1 MWEDLLEALAVGGSG
16 AISGYM
22 QTQEANAARAERER
36 ERQAMEAYREATMA
50 MDRERLEMARA
61 AADEAERKDIEERMG
76 SGQLRVAREIPNL
89 AAARSTIAEA
99 LKAGEGPEDMF
110 EGAGLGMAAKPA
122 AGQTYA
128 AQMQREKEQER
139 TDVGRTPMSFLDEIP
154 EFEPSETFREA
165 GSREFEGQALRPTTP
180 AERAATERERKD
192 LERREFSELL
202 SRALAGDEE
211 AITEVYLSDL
221 GRAFESIQ
229 SLREPDVEVP
239 DIIQTAAG
247 FGRFDPETGTIVP
260 VRGSEPGYGGPPARP
275 SPSGPS
281 PRFETAEDG
290 TLLRIDPYTGMATP
304 VINEET
310 GEPVKMPLRSGGS
323 PWDQLVFPL
332 PGGDPGAGMYP
343 GMGGIPGTYTDEEAI
358 RIWEAISN
366 QAGRSTYSHSPG
378 Y

>member
-1 MWEDLLEALAVGGSG
+1 
-16 AISGYM
+16 
-22 QTQEANAARAERER
+22 
-36 ERQAMEAYREATMA
+36 

-89 AAARSTIAEA
+89 AAARSTIDEA
-99 LKAGEGPEDMF
+99 LKAGERSEDEELF
-110 EGAGLGMAAKPA
+110 SAQMAP
-122 AGQTYA
+122 GQTYA
-128 AQMQREKEQER
+128 PQAMRNYRAMSEADGRVFAQEPTEAMKAGDISPLAKSLMEETAGEGREVPRPGAE
-139 TDVGRTPMSFLDEIP
+139 TSFLGDLLAEIP

-165 GSREFEGQALRPTTP
+165 GSREFEGQVLRPTTP

-343 GMGGIPGTYTDEEAI
+343 GMGGSPGTYTDEEAI